1 MDIALYISDHEH
13 IGMYA
18 SSLTFNANVAE
29 LQELFV
35 HNLHIKNN
43 LFFSGDP
50 YQWRSFL
57 GVILTCDWVF

>member
-18 SSLTFNANVAE
+18 SSLTFNVNVAE

-50 YQWRSFL
+50 YQ
-57 GVILTCDWVF
+57 